1 MNKLSSAIALSRAGM
16 GVGAIAL
23 LSACA
28 SFSPVTYDCSNL
40 VSAPEVGARIVMA
53 TETGQPE
60 TARLNGVT
68 AICVDDDEMVD
79 IELAIGLK
87 VNRSLQE
94 GGGAALLEVP
104 FIAAIID
111 GQETVA
117 AHESFSF
124 RMAFGDKIDVLYPLV
139 RQDISLPKDGR
150 LVISLVPEAIE
161 LN

>member
-1 MNKLSSAIALSRAGM
+1 MNKLSSAIALFRAGI
-16 GVGAIAL
+16 GTVVIAL

-40 VSAPEVGARIVMA
+40 VSAPEIGARIVMA
-53 TETGQPE
+53 TETGQPA

-68 AICVDDDEMVD
+68 AMCVDDNEMVD

-87 VNRSLQE
+87 VSRSLLE
-94 GGGAALLEVP
+94 GAEAGLLEVP

-124 RMAFGDKIDVLYPLV
+124 RMAFGDEIDAIYPLV
-139 RQDISLPKDGR
+139 RQDITVPKDGR
-150 LVISLVPEAIE
+150 LVISLIPEAIE

>member
-1 MNKLSSAIALSRAGM
+1 
-16 GVGAIAL
+16 
-23 LSACA
+23 
-28 SFSPVTYDCSNL
+28 
-40 VSAPEVGARIVMA
+40 MA
-53 TETGQPE
+53 TETGQPA

-68 AICVDDDEMVD
+68 AICVDDEEMVD

-94 GGGAALLEVP
+94 GGEAALLEVP

>member
-1 MNKLSSAIALSRAGM
+1 MNKLSSGIALSRAGM
-16 GVGAIAL
+16 VAGVIAL

-28 SFSPVTYDCSNL
+28 SFSPITYDCSNL
-40 VSAPEVGARIVMA
+40 VSAPEIGARIVLE
-53 TETGQPE
+53 TETGQPA

-68 AICVDDDEMVD
+68 AMCVDDNEMVD

-87 VNRSLQE
+87 VNRSLLE
-94 GGGAALLEVP
+94 GAEAGLLELP

-124 RMAFGDKIDVLYPLV
+124 RMAFGDEIDVIYPLV
-139 RQDISLPKDGR
+139 RQDITVPKDGR
-150 LVISLVPEAIE
+150 LVISLLPEAIE